1 MVQGEMEKGNEV
13 VIWVVRLVRTV
24 RRPSS
29 PPTFRLALLSSLC
42 GTAVEVVEMERCCDC
57 PCVFLALVA
66 LEKLIEVA
74 HSIHQQFREDF
85 EWEEELAVPAG

>member
-1 MVQGEMEKGNEV
+1 MEKGTEV
-13 VIWVVRLVRTV
+13 VTWVVRLLRTV
-24 RRPSS
+24 RRPS
-29 PPTFRLALLSSLC
+29 PPSTIQLAPVLSLS
-42 GTAVEVVEMERCCDC
+42 GRAVEVVEMERCCDC